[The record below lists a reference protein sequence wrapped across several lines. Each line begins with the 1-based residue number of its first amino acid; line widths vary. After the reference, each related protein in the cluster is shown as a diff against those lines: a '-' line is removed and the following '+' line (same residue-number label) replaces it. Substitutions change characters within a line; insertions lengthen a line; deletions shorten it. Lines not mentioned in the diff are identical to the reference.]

1 MFFLRVG
8 NASYF
13 VQLTKLAIFFWMNY
27 LAQLCVPKFIRGL
40 KMCGCVF
47 VCVCVVIVQI
57 QQKHFLKV
65 EKNIDALRISVPK
78 RAQDC

>member
-1 MFFLRVG
+1 
-8 NASYF
+8 
-13 VQLTKLAIFFWMNY
+13 
-27 LAQLCVPKFIRGL
+27 
-40 KMCGCVF
+40 MCGCVF